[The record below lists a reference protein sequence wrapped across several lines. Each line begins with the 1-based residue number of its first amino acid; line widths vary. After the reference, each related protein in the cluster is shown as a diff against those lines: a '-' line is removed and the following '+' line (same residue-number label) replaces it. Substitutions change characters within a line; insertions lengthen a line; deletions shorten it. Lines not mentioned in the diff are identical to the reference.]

1 MSCSGEV
8 YDRYRELEDHIN
20 NNVIFY
26 TKSTM
31 EKTKGGSVLHDV
43 PIDVPAN
50 VSAYDCESNNDKD
63 MTKDA
68 IIQLYRTMY
77 QKWIEVAKVN
87 QKLNEHVVQM
97 NVEKREH
104 LKKIAALET
113 KLAESKKVLA

>member
-1 MSCSGEV
+1 M
-8 YDRYRELEDHIN
+8 
-20 NNVIFY
+20 
-26 TKSTM
+26 
-31 EKTKGGSVLHDV
+31 HDV

-77 QKWIEVAKVN
+77 QKWIEFAKVN

-113 KLAESKKVLA
+113 ELAESKKVLIELNNKLEQMKKSTQLENFQLDQILIVGKGY